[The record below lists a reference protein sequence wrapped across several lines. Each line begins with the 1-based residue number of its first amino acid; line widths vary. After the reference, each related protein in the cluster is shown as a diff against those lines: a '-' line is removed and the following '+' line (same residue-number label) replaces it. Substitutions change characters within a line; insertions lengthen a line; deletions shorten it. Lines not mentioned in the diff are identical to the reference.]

1 MARPS
6 KKLLAVTGRQTKA
19 GSSPAFA
26 HEAGRNESGFTLPEV
41 ILAISFTAI
50 LLGILAQ
57 LLFGGLRIWEK
68 LGRGYSRQHQ
78 LLLIDRWLR
87 GDLAAFLGSDY
98 LPEASIKGDQSKLG
112 FWTRSVRGLVK
123 VEYRYDSAAGEV
135 YRTTGFWGETA
146 PEQPVLKAV
155 SEWRF
160 EYYDPVSE
168 NWLLYW
174 DPSQTDRIPALIA
187 VTVKTRNFDLGR
199 LVFPIVG
206 AADHE

>member
-6 KKLLAVTGRQTKA
+6 KNLLAVTGRRTKA
-19 GSSPAFA
+19 GSKPAFV
-26 HEAGRNESGFTLPEV
+26 HEVGRNESGFTLPEV

-68 LGRGYSRQHQ
+68 LGRGYSHQHQ

-112 FWTRSVRGLVK
+112 FWTRSARGLVK

-135 YRTTGFWGETA
+135 YRANGFWGGTA
-146 PEQPVLKAV
+146 PEQSVLKAV